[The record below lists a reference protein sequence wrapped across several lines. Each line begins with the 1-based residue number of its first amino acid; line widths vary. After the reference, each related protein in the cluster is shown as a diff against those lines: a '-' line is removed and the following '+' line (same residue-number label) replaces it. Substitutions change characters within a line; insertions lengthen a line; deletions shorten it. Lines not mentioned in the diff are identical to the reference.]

1 MFQGRVSGEVSNS
14 SPAEVQVQLSPV
26 GLPAALVAGGW
37 AVLHLDI
44 LGKSG
49 DTAKFS
55 LEKMKKNLRKNLI
68 FNYI

>member
-37 AVLHLDI
+37 AVFHLDI
-44 LGKSG
+44 LRRVGILRG
-49 DTAKFS
+49 F
-55 LEKMKKNLRKNLI
+55 LWKK
-68 FNYI
+68 